1 MITNKLFLS
10 GFATVALISSAASAD
25 VTISFTGLTL
35 AGYQFAEAIAPGQI
49 NGTLTGATIN
59 VEMTN

>member
-35 AGYQFAEAIAPGQI
+35 AGYQFAEAITPDP
-49 NGTLTGATIN
+49 
-59 VEMTN
+59 V